1 MKIVPLF
8 DRVVLKEEKQPKT
21 QTSTSGLVLPETNQ
35 EKPLIAKVI
44 AVGDGKTSDGENVS
58 MQVKIGDMVL
68 YSKYSGFVFK
78 LNGEEVVIIRQ
89 ADILAKL
96 TQEGDK

>member
-8 DRVVLKEEKQPKT
+8 DRIVLKEEKQPKT

-35 EKPLIAKVI
+35 EKPLIAKVV
-44 AVGDGKTSDGENVS
+44 AVSDGKTADGEKVAI
-58 MQVKIGDMVL
+58 QLEIGDTVL

-78 LNGEEVVIIRQ
+78 LDGEEFVIIRQ
-89 ADILAKL
+89 SDILAKL
-96 TQEGDK
+96 TKGDN